1 MQTITNCSFHS
12 LKSLTLKFFHACLR
26 AYFFPPAGPV
36 PLLMTMRAKI
46 GTTKFS
52 RHFRIFDDTK
62 NMAATVR
69 GKIVSTFKL
78 HGLSLKTDASKFLTE
93 VLSPLTEVEL
103 EDWLD
108 KIVEG
113 VQKQPLTSSLVDR
126 EVAEQAVQDC
136 SQSSEDDS
144 DKAFT
149 IIDAFSVPRFT
160 FNPDRKK
167 FLPSGSSMSLH
178 ANNPNAKSEV
188 FRERY
193 NILHQRTMRHELFSP
208 VVEGANQSQVA
219 EKFALKPVEFL
230 LGSTANLGQLIVLG
244 MMTQIKEGK
253 YYLEDPTGVVE
264 LDLRQASFHTGL
276 YTENCFVL
284 AEGTYEDGVFRV
296 KALGFPPAEPGQV
309 TRSHF
314 GSVNFFGGPSAT
326 SLKASA
332 KLKAVERENHN
343 AMFVM
348 LSDVWLDQPRVMEKL
363 RALFSGYSTMP
374 PAMFILCGNFT
385 SEPHG
390 PSHYHTLKRSFQAF
404 AKLAAEFSPLIENS
418 RFVFVPGPQDPG
430 PGNILPRPP
439 IPSIFTS
446 AVTEKVPLSVFT
458 TNPCRIQYCTQ
469 EIIVF
474 REDLVNKMCRNSIN
488 LPTELKDIPVQ
499 LVKTILAQAH
509 ICPIPPHVRPIYWTQ
524 DHSLRVYPVPDLM
537 ILADKYDPYTCSSLE
552 CTCTNPSSFA
562 RNEFAFKVYW
572 PSTRELEDCKI
583 TD

>member
-1 MQTITNCSFHS
+1 
-12 LKSLTLKFFHACLR
+12 
-26 AYFFPPAGPV
+26 
-36 PLLMTMRAKI
+36 
-46 GTTKFS
+46 
-52 RHFRIFDDTK
+52 
-62 NMAATVR
+62 MASAVR
-69 GKIVSTFKL
+69 GKIVSVFKL
-78 HGLSLKTDASKFLTE
+78 HGLSLKTEATKFLTE

-113 VQKQPLTSSLVDR
+113 VQKQPLSSSLVDR
-126 EVAEQAVQDC
+126 EIAEQAVQEC

-167 FLPSGSSMSLH
+167 FLPSSGCVALH
-178 ANNPNAKSEV
+178 SNNANAKPEV

-193 NILHQRTMRHELFSP
+193 NILYQRTMRHELFSP
-208 VVEGANQSQVA
+208 VAEGANQNQVA

-230 LGSTANLGQLIVLG
+230 LGSTAKLGQLIVLG

-253 YYLEDPTGVVE
+253 YFLEDPTGVVE
-264 LDLRQASFHTGL
+264 LNLRQATFHTGL

-284 AEGTYEDGVFRV
+284 AEGAYEDGIFHV

-309 TRSHF
+309 TRNHF
-314 GSVNFFGGPSAT
+314 GNINFFGGPSST
-326 SLKASA
+326 SPKASA
-332 KLKAVERENHN
+332 KLKAIERENHD
-343 AMFVM
+343 AMFVI

-363 RALFSGYSTMP
+363 RALFSGYSAAP
-374 PAMFILCGNFT
+374 PALFILCGNFT

-390 PSHYHTLKRSFQAF
+390 PHHYHTLKESFQAF
-404 AKLAAEFSPLIENS
+404 AKLVAEFPPLIENS
-418 RFVFVPGPQDPG
+418 RFVFVPGTQDPG
-430 PGNILPRPP
+430 QGNILPRPP
-439 IPSIFTS
+439 IPSLFTS
-446 AVTEKVPLSVFT
+446 AITAKIPLSIFT

-469 EIIVF
+469 EIIVL
-474 REDLVNKMCRNSIN
+474 REDLINKMCRNSTN
-488 LPTELKDIPVQ
+488 LPSDLKDIPVQ
-499 LVKTILAQAH
+499 LMKTVLAQAH
-509 ICPIPPHVRPIYWTQ
+509 LCPIPPYVRPIYWTQ

-552 CTCTNPSSFA
+552 CVCTNPSSFA

-572 PSTRELEDCKI
+572 PSTKELEDCKI